1 MLKILQDA
9 VLLLSGYLLILIL
22 LGGYFLIT
30 NFQRWN
36 KDEDSTTIAIHEW
49 KEIQV
54 RNHELKKE
62 KETLLIENLRLER
75 ANKDIIEEIKYQN
88 Q

>member
-1 MLKILQDA
+1 MLKILQDTI
-9 VLLLSGYLLILIL
+9 LLLSGYLLILIL
-22 LGGYFLIT
+22 LGGYFFIT
-30 NFQRWN
+30 NFRRWN
-36 KDEDSTTIAIHEW
+36 EEEDSTTIAINEW

-62 KETLLIENLRLER
+62 KETLLIESLRIER